1 LILLGSGP
9 VYRTLTK
16 NVLHGLTAAVKMSH
30 SKIKPFYLFDVKA
43 IQDDT
48 IFQII
53 LKIMRK
59 IAQRKSLATA
69 LLLAALAIPMFAQQ
83 PGGPP
88 PGEPGGPGGPPPGGP
103 GRGFRMTED
112 DIKERVESTAETLN
126 MSDEQHKKIL
136 AVEMDFYN
144 RTQIEFQKMR
154 NAGGP
159 PAEGDR
165 EAMREKMAKMRADR
179 NAEYEKVLTPEQ
191 FKKWTTME
199 EMRREQMRQQNRQ
212 NNPDGAPPAERPE
225 RGRGRG

>member
-1 LILLGSGP
+1 LQGLILLGSGP
-9 VYRTLTK
+9 VYRTLTE
-16 NVLHGLTAAVKMSH
+16 NVLHGLTDAMMSH

-69 LLLAALAIPMFAQQ
+69 LLLAALAIPMLAQQ

-88 PGEPGGPGGPPPGGP
+88 PGGPGGP
-103 GRGFRMTED
+103 GRGFQMTED
-112 DIKERVESTAETLN
+112 DIKERVESTAETLD

-199 EMRREQMRQQNRQ
+199 EMRREQMRNQYRQ